1 MSIFLKI
8 YKALF
13 VSFVLLFIV
22 SCSTTSVEDEDYK
35 GVYSPSKK
43 SGERSLEVP
52 PDLATPDSSN
62 ALGVP
67 KLSESSY
74 SLYSNSNPQEN
85 KQGSVLPKSSAN
97 VRFVRD
103 GEVFWLEIHA
113 SPEDIWPQVI
123 NFFSDLGFS
132 FVRENPFFGILE
144 TNWLENRVEVPTG
157 WFSSLIGGL
166 FSTGL
171 MDKYRIR
178 LERSEKQNV
187 TLMFITHQGL
197 KEQSFGGDFSS
208 VGVDTAWEVRQSD
221 PELEAEMLQRFLVFR
236 GVKKAY
242 AKQIATK
249 AKVEARAKLVEDKS
263 DKSYRVEVAEIF
275 PRTWRRISIALDRI
289 GLIVEDRNRSKGL
302 YYIKTTEDFLEG
314 EQSDQSWLASIFSTS
329 SSQFKVA
336 AYQLSVDA
344 TDNKTVISV
353 LNNNGD
359 KDTSKEG
366 HFILK
371 KLTDQLR

>member
-1 MSIFLKI
+1 MSISLKN
-8 YKALF
+8 YKAFF
-13 VSFVLLFIV
+13 VSFALLFIV
-22 SCSTTSVEDEDYK
+22 SCSTTSVEDEGYK
-35 GVYSPSKK
+35 GVYSPGKK
-43 SGERSLEVP
+43 SAERSLEVP
-52 PDLATPDSSN
+52 PDLSVPDSSN
-62 ALGVP
+62 ALGIP

-74 SLYSNSNPQEN
+74 SLYSSGDSQEDT
-85 KQGSVLPKSSAN
+85 QGSVLPKSSAN

-103 GEVFWLEIHA
+103 GSVFWLEIKDN
-113 SPEDIWPQVI
+113 PDEIWAQVR
-123 NFFSDLGFS
+123 NFFQDLGFA
-132 FVRENPFFGILE
+132 FVRENPVYGVIE
-144 TNWLENRVEVPTG
+144 TNWLENRFDVPTG
-157 WFSSLIGGL
+157 WFSSLLGGL

-178 LERSEKQNV
+178 IEHGEKEG
-187 TLMFITHQGL
+187 TSLMFITHQGL
-197 KEQSFGGDFSS
+197 KELSYGSFSDTDVS
-208 VGVDTAWEVRQSD
+208 VKWVPREAN

-236 GVKKAY
+236 GVKKAH
-242 AKQIATK
+242 AKQIAHKTQTE
-249 AKVEARAKLVEDKS
+249 VRAKLVEDKS
-263 DKSYRVEVAEIF
+263 DKSHRVEVAEIF

-329 SSQFKVA
+329 DSQFKVA

-344 TDNKTVISV
+344 IDNKTVISV

-366 HFILK
+366 YFILK
-371 KLTDQLR
+371 KLTDHLR